1 MGSNDSRSG
10 EVDNRLEDLFGD
22 ENEDRNGEMDPQQS
36 VEVDQRLND
45 FFGDGDDDPS
55 DGEPVLSEDPVEA
68 PEVSPPPRRPAKPK
82 KPAAN
87 DKGYTEGDVEHSALK
102 ELKSV
107 ILSLEWE
114 ISDSLMDRLTEEVQ
128 NLEKRYK
135 GDKIVVA
142 FLQLLGSLCK
152 YIQKKKAEAHPD
164 SISLLNSVYENLEQ
178 VMLSEKLTDGA
189 KKKMLVGEVNK
200 YKQLKEQIK
209 DFGKGRKGPS
219 RPATRPEE
227 APKEPDEA
235 AAEAHPAE
243 ESSSEVHGPV
253 TNAEILAA
261 LDKIHRTLQSE
272 LRALREEL
280 REWRE
285 SR

>member
-1 MGSNDSRSG
+1 MGSNDSMSG

-22 ENEDRNGEMDPQQS
+22 ENEDRDGSMDPNQS

-55 DGEPVLSEDPVEA
+55 DGSPVLSEDPVDSPA
-68 PEVSPPPRRPAKPK
+68 DTPPPRPPAKPK
-82 KPAAN
+82 KPAPN
-87 DKGYTEGDVEHSALK
+87 DKGYTESDVEHSSLK

-128 NLEKRYK
+128 KLEKRYK
-135 GDKIVVA
+135 GDKILVA

-178 VMLSEKLTDGA
+178 VMLSEKLTDSV

-209 DFGKGRKGPS
+209 DFGKGRKAASS
-219 RPATRPEE
+219 RPVAR
-227 APKEPDEA
+227 PDEA
-235 AAEAHPAE
+235 PEAPDESAEAPPPE
-243 ESSSEVHGPV
+243 ESSTEIQGPV
-253 TNAEILAA
+253 TNAEILTA

-272 LRALREEL
+272 LKALREEL